1 MQGIDVIKKGLARK
15 IGPMANIILEE
26 HASGLGERLDSF
38 PEEKIP
44 RLLLSLRGE
53 PDILEEVEALV
64 RELQLE
70 KAPPAPSPAPPSI
83 PTPAAAPVPAGGAPA
98 VPGQKQTLE
107 VLEGIKRGA
116 RGVVGSFALARGG
129 KLLASDMPELLR
141 EEVQKLCYNIS
152 FLVDQI
158 VENRKLEKIQIA
170 AETGHIFIAS
180 NGEVSVGCMA
190 SKEANLGLV
199 DILVK
204 KALVMISKSA

>member
-1 MQGIDVIKKGLARK
+1 MQGIDAIKKGLARK

-26 HASGLGERLDSF
+26 HASRLGEKLDSF

-53 PDILEEVEALV
+53 PDILAEVEALV
-64 RELQLE
+64 RELPLE
-70 KAPPAPSPAPPSI
+70 RAPPSI
-83 PTPAAAPVPAGGAPA
+83 PTPAAVPVPAGGAPA

-129 KLLASDMPELLR
+129 KLLASDMPELLL

-158 VENRKLEKIQIA
+158 VEHRKLEKIQIA

-180 NGEVSVGCMA
+180 NGEISVGCMA

-204 KALVMISKSA
+204 KALVMISKSAL

>member
-15 IGPMANIILEE
+15 IGPMANVILEE
-26 HASGLGERLDSF
+26 HASMLGERLDSF
-38 PEEKIP
+38 PDKKIP
-44 RLLLSLRGE
+44 ELLLSLKGD
-53 PDILEEVEALV
+53 PDIKEEVEAL
-64 RELQLE
+64 EKSLPAE
-70 KAPPAPSPAPPSI
+70 KAPPAPPSI
-83 PTPAAAPVPAGGAPA
+83 PTPAAVPVPAGGAPA

-129 KLLASDMPELLR
+129 KLLASDMPELLL

-180 NGEVSVGCMA
+180 NGEISVGCMA

-204 KALVMISKSA
+204 KALVMISRNASQT

>member
-26 HASGLGERLDSF
+26 HASGLGEKLDSF

-44 RLLLSLRGE
+44 RLLLSLRAE
-53 PDILEEVEALV
+53 PDIREEVEALV

-70 KAPPAPSPAPPSI
+70 RAPPIPSPAPPPA
-83 PTPAAAPVPAGGAPA
+83 PTPA
-98 VPGQKQTLE
+98 VPGQRQTLE

-129 KLLASDMPELLR
+129 KLLASDMPELLL

-158 VENRKLEKIQIA
+158 VEHRKLEKIQIT

-190 SKEANLGLV
+190 SREANLGLV

-204 KALVMISKSA
+204 KALVVISKSA

>member
-15 IGPMANIILEE
+15 IGPMANVILEE
-26 HASGLGERLDSF
+26 HASRLGERLDSF
-38 PEEKIP
+38 PDKKIP
-44 RLLLSLRGE
+44 ELLLSLKGD
-53 PDILEEVEALV
+53 PDIKEEVEALV

-70 KAPPAPSPAPPSI
+70 RAPPAPLPV
-83 PTPAAAPVPAGGAPA
+83 PTPTPAPA

-129 KLLASDMPELLR
+129 KLLASDMPELLL

-158 VENRKLEKIQIA
+158 VEHRKLEKIQIA

-180 NGEVSVGCMA
+180 NGEVSVGCLA